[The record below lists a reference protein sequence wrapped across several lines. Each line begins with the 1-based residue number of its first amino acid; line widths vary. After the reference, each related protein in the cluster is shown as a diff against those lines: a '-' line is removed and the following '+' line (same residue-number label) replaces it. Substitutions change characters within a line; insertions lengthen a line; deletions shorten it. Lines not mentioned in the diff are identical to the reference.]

1 MKQEQESSTGTINPT
16 GGTAPLRILVY
27 DRDKTE
33 RWLIGTFLQQWVDR
47 KITAEET
54 DQMADVKLAVERG
67 RVDLVVVDI
76 DAPEESRYWLEKM
89 VENQLA
95 AVVLLTGRAPEGETA
110 QLVSDG
116 RVGLLSKSNLTREE
130 LIQTIDGS
138 VRRWQAVRRNL
149 AHKDEIERLANCDPL
164 TGLLNRRIVLR
175 RLEEYIARARRYDE
189 SLSVL
194 IMDIDHFKEVNQ
206 TLGRNGGD
214 AALMRIAAMLQK
226 RTRDTD
232 LKGRYGGDEFLLV
245 FPRTNS
251 ESAQIGAERISKMIS
266 SLEFKDPKG
275 NAHSITMSGGIAGYE
290 AGDDVATMTYRAE
303 NCLCQAKDH
312 GRKHIER

>member
-1 MKQEQESSTGTINPT
+1 MKQEQSAPTERVNGTG
-16 GGTAPLRILVY
+16 AMPLRILVY
-27 DRDKTE
+27 DPDKTE
-33 RWLIGTFLQQWVDR
+33 RWLIGTFLQQWLDR

-54 DQMADVKLAVERG
+54 DQIADVKLAVERG
-67 RVDLVVVDI
+67 RVDLVVVDL
-76 DAPEESRYWLEKM
+76 DGADESRYWLEKM

-95 AVVLLTGRAPEGETA
+95 AVVVLTARPPEGEVA
-110 QLVSDG
+110 QLVKDG
-116 RVGLLSKSNLTREE
+116 RVGLLSKSNLSREE
-130 LIQTIDGS
+130 LIQTIDAA
-138 VRRWQAVRRNL
+138 VKQWQAVRRNL

-194 IMDIDHFKEVNQ
+194 ILDIDHFKEVNH
-206 TLGRNGGD
+206 TLGRTGGD
-214 AALMRIAAMLQK
+214 AALLRVATLLQK

-232 LKGRYGGDEFLLV
+232 LKGRYGGDEFMLV

-266 SLEFKDPKG
+266 GLEFKDAKG
-275 NAHSITMSGGIAGYE
+275 NVTSITVSGGIAGYE

-303 NCLCQAKDH
+303 TCLCQAKEH